1 MKRILFPTDFSPAA
15 HNAFS
20 YALHLAE
27 KYEAEIIL
35 FHTFHYA
42 ATGEFYI
49 SPELIDRVNM
59 EQEGLAKDEFRRYSD
74 RVKKELGKEI
84 PIQHKISYSFAI
96 DGILHAL
103 EETQA
108 DAIVM
113 GTLGATNAVGKFFGS
128 VTSQIIEKVKVPVWA
143 IPAAAS
149 YQDFHRILYA
159 TNFEED
165 SLTLPGVITD
175 LAARFNSKLTC
186 IHVNKKPEDPW
197 SRLSTAVK
205 KDILIGNGRNIDF
218 FVLHEPDV
226 WKGLQGF
233 IAEHPADLLVML
245 THSHGLFERIIHTS
259 LTRRAALEGET
270 PLLAIHP

>member
-1 MKRILFPTDFSPAA
+1 MKKILFPTDFSPAA
-15 HNAFS
+15 HNAFT

-27 KYEAEIIL
+27 KYQAEIIL

-59 EQEGLAKDEFRRYSD
+59 EQEGLAKEEFARYSQ
-74 RVKKELGKEI
+74 RVLRELGKDI

-103 EETQA
+103 EETGA

-113 GTLGATNAVGKFFGS
+113 GTLGAGNAVGKFFGS

-149 YQDFHRILYA
+149 YQNFSNILYS

-165 SLTLPGVITD
+165 GLAIPGIVTD
-175 LAARFNSKLTC
+175 LTDRFGAKLTC
-186 IHVNKKPEDPW
+186 IHVNKKPDDPW
-197 SRLSTAVK
+197 SKLSAAVK
-205 KDILIGNGRNIDF
+205 KDLLLAHGKNIDF

-233 IAEHPADLLVML
+233 IQENPVDLMVTL
-245 THSHGLFERIIHTS
+245 THSHGIFERIMHTS
-259 LTRRAALEGET
+259 LTRKAALEGDT
-270 PLLAIHP
+270 PLLALHH